1 MSTEASYSFSSD
13 LLLLLFLTNPV
24 ETKHFSVW
32 GKVKARD
39 TQAEMN
45 VCLALNE
52 I

>member
-1 MSTEASYSFSSD
+1 MSTETSYSFSAD
-13 LLLLLFLTNPV
+13 LLLLFLTNPV

-39 TQAEMN
+39 TQAEKS
-45 VCLALNE
+45 VCLALNK